1 MIIEIDSIKNSGN
14 LEKERVIFKVI
25 ENGDLGK
32 YMVAQSITIN
42 DTSFSSKLQNLYWF
56 PDKELKAGDLVVLY
70 TKQGEKGNSV
80 NEDGSTTYF
89 YYWGLTSTLS
99 SIEKSCVVLLETSW
113 STQAVPKPELQSEID
128 GESK

>member
-1 MIIEIDSIKNSGN
+1 MIIEIDSIKDSGN

-56 PDKELKAGDLVVLY
+56 PDK
-70 TKQGEKGNSV
+70 
-80 NEDGSTTYF
+80 
-89 YYWGLTSTLS
+89 
-99 SIEKSCVVLLETSW
+99 
-113 STQAVPKPELQSEID
+113 
-128 GESK
+128 

>member
-1 MIIEIDSIKNSGN
+1 MIIEIDSIKDSGN

-56 PDKELKAGDLVVLY
+56 PDKELK
-70 TKQGEKGNSV
+70 SWR
-80 NEDGSTTYF
+80 F
-89 YYWGLTSTLS
+89 
-99 SIEKSCVVLLETSW
+99 SCF
-113 STQAVPKPELQSEID
+113 IY
-128 GESK
+128 